1 MNPKQLAQQIKENI
15 MNHELTIYH
24 ESEVGDPDFWYPANE
39 MEYLLT
45 DQLAGYNLDGFALR
59 TRSKI
64 VKSQVCEA
72 LGYPV
77 PKSFKKT
84 QPRFLCQKFDVYTQK
99 SNNLQIW
106 NEEIS
111 PSRRYVLIR
120 ISEDDIITKIKVVTG
135 DVLAKLDTT
144 GKLTQ
149 KYQARYSHA
158 HKEPA
163 VLLSNDTEFIN
174 NITQEYNI
182 FDKFTSPTSDPKED
196 ELMPIEL
203 IFDKL
208 KNIVGKTIPY
218 IGATQ
223 ERNRG
228 GHLHKLI
235 CEALGYSYFKDNG
248 DFPDVKH
255 QLLEVKLQ
263 TSQTI
268 DLGLFLPSDE
278 EPLDIPQ
285 LNHQPIHMC
294 DVRYAIFFG
303 DVINNQIIIKHFY
316 LVNGQD
322 FFTYFTQFGGKKIN
336 KKLQIPLPA
345 TFWNE

>member
-1 MNPKQLAQQIKENI
+1 
-15 MNHELTIYH
+15 
-24 ESEVGDPDFWYPANE
+24 
-39 MEYLLT
+39 
-45 DQLAGYNLDGFALR
+45 
-59 TRSKI
+59 
-64 VKSQVCEA
+64 
-72 LGYPV
+72 
-77 PKSFKKT
+77 
-84 QPRFLCQKFDVYTQK
+84 
-99 SNNLQIW
+99 
-106 NEEIS
+106 
-111 PSRRYVLIR
+111 
-120 ISEDDIITKIKVVTG
+120 
-135 DVLAKLDTT
+135 
-144 GKLTQ
+144 
-149 KYQARYSHA
+149 
-158 HKEPA
+158 
-163 VLLSNDTEFIN
+163 
-174 NITQEYNI
+174 
-182 FDKFTSPTSDPKED
+182 
-196 ELMPIEL
+196 MPIEL

-322 FFTYFTQFGGKKIN
+322 FFTYFTQFGGKK
-336 KKLQIPLPA
+336 
-345 TFWNE
+345 